1 MSEEGHNNGKTLR
14 LRSLRTRW
22 QILALQVVATAS
34 LAMLILTMTSK
45 YGECDQDFIDEAD
58 GESYWCPAFEHTRGI
73 AYVEQSF
80 QRDAILPDV
89 ITGVGQVGSTSLLF
103 PSIFCLLLTGAHAFA
118 STRDSKLRRR
128 LRIGI
133 YSTALIFGLGPFLF
147 EWITGMVTYR
157 QVYAPFGQDL
167 EIFNHGDRL
176 LLPMQMISEFI
187 VMGVVFA
194 PVLFGLIGIWN
205 LSMRAIVATI
215 SYIVMFLIFHALLTF
230 EAVLDSVQG
239 IGLNPLPA
247 QIGESTMFGGL
258 VSPLAFELITI
269 SVVLFLF
276 FESSHM
282 CIRLFE
288 YVAMLPESA
297 RTDPEHIRMFQ
308 TVLNT
313 HLFQLF
319 GVVSLA
325 TLLTAVALDF
335 DEILI
340 TVISEFQPNQWSQQ
354 VNDSL
359 ELQMTYGKV
368 ISAGLFLLFFSMA
381 RYLVPWQFVLGWFE
395 SLFRGV
401 QKNIASDNEG

>member
-1 MSEEGHNNGKTLR
+1 
-14 LRSLRTRW
+14 
-22 QILALQVVATAS
+22 
-34 LAMLILTMTSK
+34 
-45 YGECDQDFIDEAD
+45 
-58 GESYWCPAFEHTRGI
+58 
-73 AYVEQSF
+73 
-80 QRDAILPDV
+80 
-89 ITGVGQVGSTSLLF
+89 
-103 PSIFCLLLTGAHAFA
+103 
-118 STRDSKLRRR
+118 
-128 LRIGI
+128 
-133 YSTALIFGLGPFLF
+133 
-147 EWITGMVTYR
+147 MVTYR
-157 QVYAPFGQDL
+157 QVYIPFGQDL

-205 LSMRAIVATI
+205 LSMRAIVATM
-215 SYIVMFLIFHALLTF
+215 SYIVVFLIFHALLTF

-395 SLFRGV
+395 SLFRGG